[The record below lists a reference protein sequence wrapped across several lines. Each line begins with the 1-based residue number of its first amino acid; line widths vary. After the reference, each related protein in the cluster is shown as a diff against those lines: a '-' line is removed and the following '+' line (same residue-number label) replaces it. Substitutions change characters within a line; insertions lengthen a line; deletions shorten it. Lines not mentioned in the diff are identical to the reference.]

1 MTTAQNKKDKKH
13 TGWWIF
19 LGVVIVA
26 GLIVGWL
33 IWQNR
38 QDASEAIANVE
49 TEPYQRQTLNANI
62 FGTGSVEPFQTAL
75 MTWSTSG
82 VVGNVNFEV
91 GDRVDKDMLLMSLS
105 EDSLSAD
112 ILQARIDVINTQ
124 NALDDLYDNWESNLA
139 QARLDLLNAEENLE
153 DLEDERLIMN
163 YQRCTDERIEEL
175 EDELDQAER
184 IYEFNQSSQT
194 LQAVN
199 TAQANLNFC
208 RADYTEREVAEAQLE
223 VELGEARVADL
234 QQKVDLLSDGP
245 DPDQVTIL
253 ETQLTI
259 AQSRLDSPLVEAP
272 FDGIVTEISAQVG
285 DVVQIGSQA
294 VQINDLSELYLEVRI
309 SEVDIPF
316 VAIGQ
321 TAELV
326 FDAYFETTFT
336 GEVIEIALVG
346 TAAQGVV
353 EYPVRIQM
361 LDADERIKP
370 GMTAAVNI
378 VVEEK
383 EDVFVVPNDAI
394 VSIDG
399 QEHVFVL
406 RNGEYESVTVELGSY
421 SDRYSEVIEADIDE
435 GELIALNP
443 PSEITGQTPFGGPP
457 QGGFGGFGN

>member
-1 MTTAQNKKDKKH
+1 MATAQNRKDKKH

-26 GLIVGWL
+26 GLAIGWL
-33 IWQNR
+33 VWRNR
-38 QDASEAIANVE
+38 QEANQAIANIE

-62 FGTGSVEPFQTAL
+62 FGTGSVEPFQTGVL
-75 MTWSTSG
+75 TWSTG
-82 VVGNVNFEV
+82 GIVGNVNVDV
-91 GDRVDKDMLLMSLS
+91 GDQVEKDMLLMSLS
-105 EDSLSAD
+105 EDSLPAE

-153 DLEDERLIMN
+153 DLEDERQIMN

-175 EDELDQAER
+175 EDDLEQAER
-184 IYEFNQSSQT
+184 IYEFNQTSQT

-199 TAQANLNFC
+199 TAQANLNYC
-208 RADYTEREVAEAQLE
+208 RADYTEREVAEAELE
-223 VELGEARVADL
+223 VELGEARVASL
-234 QQKVDLLSDGP
+234 QRKVDLLSDGP

-253 ETQLTI
+253 ETQLAI
-259 AQSRLDSPLVEAP
+259 AQSRLESPLIEAP
-272 FDGIVTEISAQVG
+272 FDGIVTGISAQVG

-294 VQINDLSELYLEVRI
+294 VQINDLSQLYLDVRI

-316 VAIGQ
+316 VELGQ

-326 FDAYFETTFT
+326 FDAYFETSFT

-346 TAAQGVV
+346 TPAQGVV

-361 LDADERIKP
+361 IDADERIKP

-383 EDVFVVPNDAI
+383 EDVFVVPNDAL

-399 QEHVFVL
+399 QEHVYVL
-406 RNGEYESVTVELGSY
+406 RNGEYEAVTVELGSY
-421 SDRYSEVIEADIDE
+421 SDRYSEVLEAEIDE
-435 GELIALNP
+435 GEPIAINP

>member
-1 MTTAQNKKDKKH
+1 VATAQNKNDKKR

-26 GLIVGWL
+26 GLVTGWL
-33 IWQNR
+33 IWRNR
-38 QDASEAIANVE
+38 QETDETIANIE

-62 FGTGSVEPFQTAL
+62 FGTGSVEPFQTAVL
-75 MTWSTSG
+75 TWSTRG
-82 VVGNVNFEV
+82 IVGDVNVEV
-91 GDRVDKDMLLMSLS
+91 GDRVEKDMLLMSLS
-105 EDSLSAD
+105 EDSLPAD

-139 QARLDLLNAEENLE
+139 QTRLDLLNAEENLE
-153 DLEDERLIMN
+153 DLEDERQIMN

-175 EDELDQAER
+175 EDDLDQAER

-199 TAQANLNFC
+199 TAQANLNYC
-208 RADYTEREVAEAQLE
+208 RADYTEREVAEAELE
-223 VELGEARVADL
+223 VELGEARVANL
-234 QQKVDLLSDGP
+234 QQKVDLISDGP

-253 ETQLTI
+253 ETQLAI
-259 AQSRLDSPLVEAP
+259 AQSRLESPLVEAP
-272 FDGIVTEISAQVG
+272 FEGIVTGISAQVG

-294 VQINDLSELYLEVRI
+294 VQINDLSQLYLDVRI

-316 VAIGQ
+316 VALGQ

-346 TAAQGVV
+346 TPAQGVV
-353 EYPVRIQM
+353 EYPVRIRM
-361 LDADERIKP
+361 IDADERIKP

-399 QEHVFVL
+399 QENVFVL
-406 RNGEYESVTVELGSY
+406 RNGEYEAVNVELGSY
-421 SDRYSEVIEADIDE
+421 SDRYSEVLEADINE

>member
-153 DLEDERLIMN
+153 DLEDERQIMN

-406 RNGEYESVTVELGSY
+406 RNGEYESVTVDLGSY

>member
-1 MTTAQNKKDKKH
+1 MTTAQNNKGKKR

-19 LGVVIVA
+19 LGVVVVA
-26 GLIVGWL
+26 GLVTGWL
-33 IWQNR
+33 IWRNR
-38 QDASEAIANVE
+38 QEANQALANIE

-62 FGTGSVEPFQTAL
+62 FGTGSVEPFQTAVL
-75 MTWSTSG
+75 TWSTSG
-82 VVGNVNFEV
+82 VVGNVNVDV
-91 GDRVDKDMLLMSLS
+91 GDQVEKDMLLMSLS

-124 NALDDLYDNWESNLA
+124 NALDDLYDNWESTLA
-139 QARLDLLNAEENLE
+139 QAKLDLLNAEENLE
-153 DLEDERLIMN
+153 DLEDERQIMN

-175 EDELDQAER
+175 EDDLEQAER
-184 IYEFNQSSQT
+184 IYDFNQTSQT

-199 TAQANLNFC
+199 TAQANLNYC
-208 RADYTEREVAEAQLE
+208 RADYTEREVAEAELE
-223 VELGEARVADL
+223 VELGEARVANL
-234 QQKVDLLSDGP
+234 QQKVDLLTDGP

-253 ETQLTI
+253 ETQLAI
-259 AQSRLDSPLVEAP
+259 AQSRLDSPLIEAP
-272 FDGIVTEISAQVG
+272 FDGIVTGISAQVG

-294 VQINDLSELYLEVRI
+294 VQVNDLSGLYLEVRI

-316 VAIGQ
+316 VAEGQ
-321 TAELV
+321 MAELV

-336 GEVIEIALVG
+336 GEVSEIALVG
-346 TAAQGVV
+346 TSAQGVV

-361 LDADERIKP
+361 VDADERIKP

-406 RNGEYESVTVELGSY
+406 RNGEYEGVTVELGSY
-421 SDRYSEVIEADIDE
+421 SDQYSEVLEAEIDE
-435 GELIALNP
+435 GEPIALNP

>member
-1 MTTAQNKKDKKH
+1 MATAQNKNDKKR
-13 TGWWIF
+13 TGLWIF

-26 GLIVGWL
+26 GLIIAWL
-33 IWQNR
+33 VWQNR
-38 QDASEAIANVE
+38 QEANEAIASIE

-62 FGTGSVEPFQTAL
+62 FGTGSVEPFQTAVL
-75 MTWSTSG
+75 TWSTRG
-82 VVGNVNFEV
+82 IVGDVNVAV
-91 GDRVDKDMLLMSLS
+91 GDRVEKDMLLMSLS
-105 EDSLSAD
+105 EDSLPAD

-153 DLEDERLIMN
+153 DLEDERQIMN

-175 EDELDQAER
+175 EDNLEQAER
-184 IYEFNQSSQT
+184 IYEFNQTSQT

-199 TAQANLNFC
+199 TAQANLNYC
-208 RADYTEREVAEAQLE
+208 RADYTEREVAEAELE
-223 VELGEARVADL
+223 VELGEARVTSL

-253 ETQLTI
+253 ETQLAI
-259 AQSRLDSPLVEAP
+259 AQSRLESPLVEAP

-294 VQINDLSELYLEVRI
+294 IQINDLSQLYLDVRI

-316 VAIGQ
+316 VALGQ

-346 TAAQGVV
+346 TQAQGVV

-361 LDADERIKP
+361 IDADERIKP

-399 QEHVFVL
+399 QEHVYVL
-406 RNGEYESVTVELGSY
+406 RNGEYEAVTVELGSY
-421 SDRYSEVIEADIDE
+421 SDRYSEVLEAEIDE
-435 GELIALNP
+435 GEPIALNP

>member
-316 VAIGQ
+316 VAVGQ